1 MTSLEVLYTIVRNK
15 NECAQ
20 YAQAKNSTKSR
31 EDDVALIIHGRI
43 APPRVGR
50 TRVSAPLA
58 PLDGIRVVEVGTMIT
73 APLAGS
79 VLAEMGADVIKVERP
94 NGGDPFRNFLG
105 GNYAPHFRAYNKN
118 KASVT
123 LDLSATDGKDAFRSL
138 LVAADVLI
146 ENFRPGVMARLG
158 FPDEAIATANPE
170 LIHCSITGYGE
181 DGPYADRPAYDT
193 VAQALSGIASLLID
207 PARPGVSGPTISD
220 NVTGMYAAQGILAAL
235 VARRQGRRIRRVSVS
250 MLDASIAFI
259 PDSFAMDDE
268 GFDVDQF
275 TRVRASQSF
284 AMNCADGR
292 MLAIHLSSQEKFW
305 NALLSAIDNPDL
317 AVDAR
322 FSSRKG
328 RYENYAELQAALD
341 KAFRKKPFAEWADR
355 LDSVDIPFAPILNV
369 KDVKFDMQVAHQEM
383 LAEKQGADGKT
394 YTMVQSP
401 LRFDG
406 LRPAIR
412 RAAPMLGQDNEP
424 ILGSVA
430 PLAGKGD
437 TADG

>member
-1 MTSLEVLYTIVRNK
+1 MSSQVT
-15 NECAQ
+15 
-20 YAQAKNSTKSR
+20 
-31 EDDVALIIHGRI
+31 
-43 APPRVGR
+43 
-50 TRVSAPLA
+50 

-94 NGGDPFRNFLG
+94 SGGDPFRSFLG
-105 GNYAPHFRAYNKN
+105 GSYAPHFRAYNKN
-118 KASVT
+118 KSSVR
-123 LDLSATDGKDAFRSL
+123 LDLSAPDGKDAFRAL
-138 LVAADVLI
+138 LAAADVLI

-158 FPDEAIATANPE
+158 FPDEAIAEANPK

-207 PARPGVSGPTISD
+207 PARPGISGPTISD

-235 VARRQGRRIRRVSVS
+235 VARQQGRNIRRVTVS

-259 PDSFAMDDE
+259 PDSFAMNDE

-292 MLAIHLSSQEKFW
+292 MLAIHLSSQQKFW
-305 NALLSAIDNPDL
+305 DALLAAIDNPDFT
-317 AVDAR
+317 ADTR

-328 RYENYAELQAALD
+328 RYENYEELQAALD
-341 KAFRKKPFAEWADR
+341 EAFRAKPFAEWADR
-355 LDSVDIPFAPILNV
+355 LARFDIPFAPILNV
-369 KDVKFDMQVAHQEM
+369 KDVKSDVQVAHQGI
-383 LAEKQGADGKT
+383 LAENQGADGNT

-401 LRFDG
+401 LKFDG
-406 LRPAIR
+406 HRPAIR
-412 RAAPMLGQDNEP
+412 RAPPMLGQDNEP
-424 ILGSVA
+424 ILGSNA

-437 TADG
+437 MSDG